1 VYRSAYR
8 LETLKQEAEEQWTY
22 MDVMLLPT
30 AGTIYRKDAVAADP
44 IRLNSNLGFFTNFV
58 NLMDLAAIAVP
69 AGFRSDGL
77 PFGVSLIGRA
87 FSDEGLMALAAQY
100 LREPAMTRKAP
111 GCVLLAVVGAHLQG
125 QPLNHQL
132 TDRGAH
138 LVKTSRTSGD
148 YRLYAL
154 GTKPGLIRDA
164 EFNGWGIEVEV
175 WAIPENRFGS
185 FVAAVPSPLAIGNVQ
200 LEDGSCVKGFICE
213 PAGVSNAEEI
223 TRFGGWRNYLNGASR
238 R

>member
-1 VYRSAYR
+1 
-8 LETLKQEAEEQWTY
+8 
-22 MDVMLLPT
+22 
-30 AGTIYRKDAVAADP
+30 
-44 IRLNSNLGFFTNFV
+44 
-58 NLMDLAAIAVP
+58 
-69 AGFRSDGL
+69 
-77 PFGVSLIGRA
+77 
-87 FSDEGLMALAAQY
+87 MALAAQY
-100 LREPAMTRKAP
+100 LRERAMTRKAP
-111 GCVLLAVVGAHLQG
+111 GCVLLAVVGAHLQD

-138 LVKTSRTSGD
+138 LVKTCRTSGD

-185 FVAAVPSPLAIGNVQ
+185 FVAAVPSPLAIGNVR

-213 PAGVSNAEEI
+213 PAGVLNAEEI

-238 R
+238 RSRPSSLAEDPDARTTETGRMRATLQASNSNRALVRSRTEKTALATPVS